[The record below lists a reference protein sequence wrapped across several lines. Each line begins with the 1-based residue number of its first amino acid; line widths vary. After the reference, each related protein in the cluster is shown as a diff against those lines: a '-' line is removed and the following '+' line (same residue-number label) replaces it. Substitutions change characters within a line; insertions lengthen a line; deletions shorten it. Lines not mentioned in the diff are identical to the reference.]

1 VTAPFRAPASVL
13 VVDGQSLNNVP
24 SCWADEVM
32 VGVDRNYYNVA
43 RNGYPWAGT
52 NLVSLHGSWL
62 YRIQGHAH
70 ESAHGV
76 LTMLGGQS
84 DVLNG
89 ADGATIYAR
98 MVAYSARAKADGIAE
113 VIACTMTP
121 GVVPT
126 AYSSGQNTERLA
138 ANVLILADASNAFDA
153 VVDLAVDPRL
163 DDPADLTYY
172 NADGLHL
179 TAAGVSAV
187 ADLME
192 TPVLTALGV
201 A

>member
-1 VTAPFRAPASVL
+1 VTAPFRVPESCL
-13 VVDGQSLNNVP
+13 VVDGQSLNNTP

-32 VGVDRNYYNVA
+32 VGVDRRYYNIA

-52 NLVSLHGSWL
+52 NLVSLTGSWL

-84 DVLNG
+84 DLLNN
-89 ADGATIYAR
+89 ADAATIYAR
-98 MVAYSARAKADGIAE
+98 MVAYAATARAAGIAE

-121 GVVPT
+121 GKVPL
-126 AYSSGQNTERLA
+126 AYSSGQDAERVA
-138 ANVLILADASNAFDA
+138 ANALILADALAAFDT

-179 TAAGVSAV
+179 AAGGVTAV